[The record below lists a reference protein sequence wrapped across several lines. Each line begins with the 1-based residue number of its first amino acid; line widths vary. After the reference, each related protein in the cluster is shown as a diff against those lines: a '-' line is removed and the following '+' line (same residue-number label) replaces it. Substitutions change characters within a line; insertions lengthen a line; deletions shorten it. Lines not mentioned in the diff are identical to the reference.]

1 MKKYASLMGI
11 IGLVLILLG
20 LVKYSIDSI
29 ITWWSSAPAGVGL
42 VLVILFV
49 ILKFQEIKMGLSSR
63 STKFGSNALLTI
75 VIVIGL
81 LIVINILLTRFNYR
95 YDTTAAKQFSLA
107 EQTRKVLKNLN
118 KDVKVYAFFK
128 AGEDQMAKE
137 LLAEYANY
145 SQRFVYEITDP
156 DKKPGLAKKYNIRAY
171 GTLVLQCEGKDE
183 RLEKTEEEGLTNA
196 LIKITREGE
205 KKIYFT
211 TGHGE
216 KDIDNTEK
224 SGYSS
229 IKEAIV
235 AQNYKTEKI
244 LLAGQDSIPADC
256 AALLI
261 CGPKSDLFGK
271 EQTMLTNYLNR
282 GGQVLFLVDPE
293 AGSSYADF
301 LSSWGFK
308 LGNDIVIDASG
319 IGQLFGAGPTI
330 PVVSQYEKHV
340 ITEDFGVMTFYPEAR
355 SVSRSSSVPSEITF
369 TEIAKTNPRSWGETS
384 SLAAGKIGFDQGK
397 DLEGPVTVFAIAEKS
412 ISSVPVKANPLG
424 LENSSLKARLA
435 VFGDSDFC
443 TNGYFKVQGNGDL
456 MLNTINWLAEEEDLI
471 SIRARDP
478 EDRRLNLTQQ
488 QSRILLY
495 LSVIALPL
503 LILGAGVM
511 VYRNRKK

>member
-1 MKKYASLMGI
+1 MKKYASLMGLA
-11 IGLVLILLG
+11 GLVLILLG

-29 ITWWSSAPAGVGL
+29 FTWMSYVPAGVGL
-42 VLVILFV
+42 ALVIVFIV
-49 ILKFQEIKMGLSSR
+49 LKFAEIKMALSSR

-75 VIVIGL
+75 VIVIGI
-81 LIVINILLTRFNYR
+81 LIVINILLSRFNYR

-107 EQTRKVLKNLN
+107 EQTRKVLKNLD
-118 KDVKVYAFFK
+118 KDVKVYGFFK
-128 AGEDQMAKE
+128 SGEDQMAKE

-216 KDIDNTEK
+216 KDIDNTDK

-229 IKEAIV
+229 IKDAITQ
-235 AQNYKTEKI
+235 QNYKTEKI
-244 LLAGQDSIPADC
+244 LLAEQDSIPGDC
-256 AALLI
+256 AALLV
-261 CGPKSDLFGK
+261 CGPKSDLFDK
-271 EQTMLTNYLNR
+271 EQNMINSYLNR
-282 GGQVLFLVDPE
+282 GGKVLFLVDPE
-293 AGSSYADF
+293 AGSSYSQF
-301 LSSWGFK
+301 LSTWGYK

-330 PVVSQYEKHV
+330 PVVSQYEKHM
-340 ITEDFGVMTFYPEAR
+340 ISEDFGVMTFYPEAR
-355 SVSRSSSVPSEITF
+355 SVSKSSSVPSEITF

-384 SLAAGKIGFDQGK
+384 PLTTGKIGFDEGK
-397 DLEGPVTVFAIAEKS
+397 DMEGPITILAVAEKTVS
-412 ISSVPVKANPLG
+412 NAPIKANAFG
-424 LENSSLKARLA
+424 LNTGALKARLA

-456 MLNTINWLAEEEDLI
+456 LLNTINWLAEEEDLI

-495 LSVIALPL
+495 LSVIAMPL